1 MKMKKLIALT
11 MAAALVF
18 NLAACGTSTG
28 DKGKS
33 AENET
38 VKQTESIS
46 ASKVSQSSASDDTG
60 SSTSG
65 NTDSSA
71 SGTGTATITI
81 CTTNDP
87 GKQAAWTAVADAYMK
102 KHPDVKVVV
111 DLKASENYDQ
121 WVQTEFTSTS
131 PTADI
136 VNINLAGD
144 TSKGKSINYMEY
156 FDNKSPY
163 SEGSWGEQFDVSKQ
177 KVNMSDNTMDALSL
191 DTVQVIWLYN
201 ADIFKEAGAKPPT
214 TWDEL
219 ITACKKIQAAG
230 YQPIACDGDYTS
242 FYALTMG
249 WLAQIYH
256 DQTNRSEVEITKAR
270 EGDYCYD
277 PDIDGKWNYDP
288 SDPYND
294 DADHLTQNPIRAFAA
309 VKDGT
314 RSGNTDGFK
323 AVWKN
328 LAKVYPKYAGGN
340 SFFGTN
346 FNGSKA
352 LFYQG
357 KAAMMVNIAS
367 GIVEFNNDMKA
378 LDSGKGVQDSEG
390 KVIDNIKKFTLG
402 TFNMPSME
410 GKEFEAKART
420 IEVANGFIGCI
431 SKDQAHD
438 DRVVDFLMYFSSSE
452 GQSAYIDAG
461 LENGMVPAGQ
471 SLVYNVSYPEEIQG
485 AFNSLKL
492 IGNVQKDF
500 NNQLARGIGESAD
513 NFRSFYEYSYDFL
526 TGKIDINAW
535 AKKHQENIMSHFDKA
550 MAEKGIGKSDLAN
563 PQNKPTGN

>member
-1 MKMKKLIALT
+1 MKMKKLMALA
-11 MAAALVF
+11 MAVAMTLS
-18 NLAACGTSTG
+18 LAACGSNSA
-28 DKGKS
+28 DKGKTVTDQPTQ
-33 AENET
+33 NQT
-38 VKQTESIS
+38 VKEETPKDKEE
-46 ASKVSQSSASDDTG
+46 AAPK
-60 SSTSG
+60 
-65 NTDSSA
+65 TD
-71 SGTGTATITI
+71 TATITI

-87 GKQAAWTAVADAYMK
+87 GKQAAWTAVAEAYMK
-102 KHPDVKVVV
+102 KHSDVKVVV

-121 WVQTEFTSTS
+121 WVQTEFTSKE

-163 SEGSWGEQFDVSKQ
+163 SDGTWAEQFDVSKQ
-177 KVNMSDNTMDALSL
+177 KVNMADNTMDALSL

-201 ADIFKEAGAKPPT
+201 EDIFNKAGAEPPK
-214 TWDEL
+214 TWDEM
-219 ITACKKIQAAG
+219 IAACEKIQAAG

-256 DQTNRSEVEITKAR
+256 DQTNRSEVEITRAK

-277 PDIDGKWNYDP
+277 PDIDGKWKYDP
-288 SDPYND
+288 TDPYND

-309 VKDGT
+309 VKDGS
-314 RSGNTDGFK
+314 RSGNTEGFK
-323 AVWKN
+323 AVWTN
-328 LAKVYPKYAGGN
+328 LAKVYPKYAGGE

-357 KAAMMVNIAS
+357 KAAMMVNVAS
-367 GIVEFNNDMKA
+367 GIVEFNNDMRA
-378 LDSGKGVQDSEG
+378 LASGEKVQDSEG
-390 KVIDNIKKFTLG
+390 KAIDNVQKFTLG

-410 GKEFEAKART
+410 GPEFEAKART

-431 SKDQAHD
+431 SKDQDHD
-438 DRVVDFLMYFSSSE
+438 DKVIDFLMYFSSSE
-452 GQSAYIDAG
+452 GQSVYIDAG

-471 SLVYNVSYPEEIQG
+471 SLVYNISYPDEIQN
-485 AFNSLKL
+485 AFDSLKL

-513 NFRSFYEYSYDFL
+513 NFRNFYEYSYDFL
-526 TGKIDINAW
+526 TGKIDVNAW
-535 AKKHQENIMSHFDKA
+535 SQKHQENITSHFEKA
-550 MAEKGIGKSDLAN
+550 MAERGVGASDLAN
-563 PQNKPTGN
+563 PQNAPTGN

>member
-1 MKMKKLIALT
+1 MKMKKLFALT
-11 MAAALVF
+11 MSAAMLL
-18 NLAACGTSTG
+18 NLAACGTKSA
-28 DKGKS
+28 DNGKS
-33 AENET
+33 V
-38 VKQTESIS
+38 VKNASKQEASVS
-46 ASKVSQSSASDDTG
+46 ASNDKSSSVS
-60 SSTSG
+60 SSTNDKES
-65 NTDSSA
+65 D
-71 SGTGTATITI
+71 TITI

-87 GKQAAWTAVADAYMK
+87 GKQAAWTAVAEAYMK
-102 KHPDVKVVV
+102 IHPEIKVVV

-121 WVQTEFTSTS
+121 WVQTEFTSSS

-144 TSKGKSINYMEY
+144 TNKGKSINYMEY

-163 SEGSWGEQFDVSKQ
+163 SDGTWGEQFNVSKQ
-177 KVNMSDNTMDALSL
+177 KVNMADNTMDALCL

-201 ADIFKEAGAKPPT
+201 ADIFKEAGANPPK
-214 TWDEL
+214 TWNEL
-219 ITACKKIQAAG
+219 IEACKKIQAKG
-230 YQPIACDGDYTS
+230 YQPIACDGDYNS

-256 DQTNRSEVEITKAR
+256 DQTNRSEVNITRAQ

-277 PDIDGKWNYDP
+277 PDVDGKWKYNP
-288 SDPYND
+288 SDPNND
-294 DADHLTQNPIRAFAA
+294 DPDRLTQNPVRAFASI
-309 VKDGT
+309 KDGT

-357 KAAMMVNIAS
+357 KAAMMVNVAS
-367 GIVEFNNDMKA
+367 GIVEFNNDMKT
-378 LDSGKGVQDSEG
+378 LDSGKDVQDSEG
-390 KVIDNIKKFTLG
+390 KVINNIKKFKLG

-431 SKDQAHD
+431 SKGQAHD
-438 DRVVDFLMYFSSSE
+438 DKVVDFLMYFSSSD

-461 LENGMVPAGQ
+461 LDNGMVPAGQ
-471 SLVYNVSYPEEIQG
+471 SLVYNVKYPEEIQS
-485 AFNSLKL
+485 AFDSLEL

-500 NNQLARGIGESAD
+500 NNQLARGIG
-513 NFRSFYEYSYDFL
+513 
-526 TGKIDINAW
+526 
-535 AKKHQENIMSHFDKA
+535 
-550 MAEKGIGKSDLAN
+550 
-563 PQNKPTGN
+563 

>member
-1 MKMKKLIALT
+1 MKMKKLFALT
-11 MAAALVF
+11 MSAAMLL
-18 NLAACGTSTG
+18 NLAACGTKSA
-28 DKGKS
+28 DNGKS
-33 AENET
+33 V
-38 VKQTESIS
+38 VKNASKQEASVS
-46 ASKVSQSSASDDTG
+46 ASNDKSSSVT
-60 SSTSG
+60 SST
-65 NTDSSA
+65 TDKESD
-71 SGTGTATITI
+71 TITI

-87 GKQAAWTAVADAYMK
+87 GKQAAWTAVAEAYMK
-102 KHPDVKVVV
+102 IHPEIKVVV

-121 WVQTEFTSTS
+121 WVQTEFTSSS

-144 TSKGKSINYMEY
+144 TNKGKSINYMEY

-163 SEGSWGEQFDVSKQ
+163 SDGTWGEQFNVSKQ
-177 KVNMSDNTMDALSL
+177 KVNMADNTMDALCL

-201 ADIFKEAGAKPPT
+201 ADIFKKAGAKPPK

-219 ITACKKIQAAG
+219 IEACKKIQAKG
-230 YQPIACDGDYTS
+230 YQPIACDGDYNS

-256 DQTNRSEVEITKAR
+256 DQTNRSEVNITRAQ

-277 PDIDGKWNYDP
+277 PDVDGKWKYNP
-288 SDPYND
+288 SDPNND
-294 DADHLTQNPIRAFAA
+294 DPDRLTQNPVRAFASI
-309 VKDGT
+309 KDGT

-357 KAAMMVNIAS
+357 KAAMMVNVAS
-367 GIVEFNNDMKA
+367 GIVEFNNDMKT
-378 LDSGKGVQDSEG
+378 LDSGKDVQDSEG
-390 KVIDNIKKFTLG
+390 KVINNIKKFKLG

-431 SKDQAHD
+431 SKGQAHD
-438 DRVVDFLMYFSSSE
+438 DKVVDFLMYFSSSD

-461 LENGMVPAGQ
+461 LDNGMVPAGQ
-471 SLVYNVSYPEEIQG
+471 SLVYNVKYPEEIQS
-485 AFNSLKL
+485 AFDSLEL

-513 NFRSFYEYSYDFL
+513 NFRNFYEYSYDYL
-526 TGKIDINAW
+526 TGKIDINTW
-535 AKKHQENIMSHFDKA
+535 AKKHQDNIMSHFDKA
-550 MAEKGIGKSDLAN
+550 MTEKGVGKNDLAH